1 MYIFS
6 INFLILCRAISTH
19 LQTLGLKNYLVQNP
33 KDLLIGFLNEVALP
47 ADRKISDLQYKPTN
61 YLSVYSTQ
69 HLIARKESKNAF
81 FDQYNA
87 KRKTFGGGIGGTW
100 LLQ

>member
-1 MYIFS
+1 MSRYI
-6 INFLILCRAISTH
+6 
-19 LQTLGLKNYLVQNP
+19 NP
-33 KDLLIGFLNEVALP
+33 FTDFGFKKLFGSEPNKDLLIDFLNEVALP

-100 LLQ
+100 LWQ